1 MPQDSNSGAIR
12 AGSQPIAL
20 TAAALAVILL
30 GVGTIAVWRAY
41 TGNSPEPDRIV
52 AARQLQA
59 RTAQVSEQ
67 LVEKTKGLEN
77 TQQESIDQL
86 QVVQDQLQ
94 TVRRILTS
102 QQSETRKL
110 SEQVSSL
117 TEAIEGLRQSFAS
130 ARAAEPSPSVRRA
143 RAWAPRAVHR
153 KPGKSRS

>member
-1 MPQDSNSGAIR
+1 MRVGA
-12 AGSQPIAL
+12 QPIAL

-30 GVGTIAVWRAY
+30 GVGAIAAWRGF

-86 QVVQDQLQ
+86 QVVQDQLL
-94 TVRRILTS
+94 TVRRILTA
-102 QQSETRKL
+102 QQTETRKL
-110 SEQVSSL
+110 SEQVSGL

-130 ARAAEPSPSVRRA
+130 ARAEPSSAPSVRKA
-143 RAWAPRAVHR
+143 RAWAPRTAHR
-153 KPGKSRS
+153 KPGNKPGKSRG

>member
-1 MPQDSNSGAIR
+1 MRTGA
-12 AGSQPIAL
+12 QPIAL
-20 TAAALAVILL
+20 TAAALAVILF
-30 GVGTIAVWRAY
+30 GVGAIAVWRGF
-41 TGNSPEPDRIV
+41 TGNSPEPDRLV

-102 QQSETRKL
+102 QQTETRKL
-110 SEQVSSL
+110 SEQVSAL
-117 TEAIEGLRQSFAS
+117 TEAIEGLRQSFAT

-143 RAWAPRAVHR
+143 RAWAPRTVHR
-153 KPGKSRS
+153 KPAKPRS